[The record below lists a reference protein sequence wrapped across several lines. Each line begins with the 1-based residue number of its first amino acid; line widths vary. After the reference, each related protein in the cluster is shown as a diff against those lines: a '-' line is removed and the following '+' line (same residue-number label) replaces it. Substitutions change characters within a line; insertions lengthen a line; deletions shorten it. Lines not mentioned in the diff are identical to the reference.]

1 MPENNLP
8 TDSELKIDNLFKNI
22 DELILKR
29 DFDEAFN
36 LLEENRSYITKF
48 ANVKQQLLLNKYHT
62 KILFELTLSAYE
74 VEKDADKFLSLFEK
88 NRDFFEVHLDKP
100 KYNRLLRYTSNI
112 KKKRRKKK
120 LNIIIPVAF
129 FLIALAIYGVATM
142 DIIPKISFNEIYSSV
157 AEKFKSDEP
166 AGNTA
171 DTPIASNDS
180 AENNAEPDSV
190 GIPNEDEAIPEEDS
204 SEGDSSEGALGED
217 YMLPS
222 STKELTLDDITG
234 MSAKDLRLAINE
246 MYARHGYYFGPGANQ
261 RYFDEKPWY
270 NPDMSIKSPNDIV
283 ENFTEIENK
292 NLSFLATQERRL
304 KNN

>member
-8 TDSELKIDNLFKNI
+8 TDSELKVDNLFKNI

-29 DFDEAFN
+29 NFDEAFN
-36 LLEENRSYITKF
+36 LVEENRAYITKF

-74 VEKDADKFLSLFEK
+74 VERDADKFLSLFEK

-112 KKKRRKKK
+112 KKNRIKKK
-120 LNIIIPVAF
+120 LNIIISVAF

-142 DIIPKISFNEIYSSV
+142 DVLPKISFNEIYSSV
-157 AEKFKSDEP
+157 AEKFKSDKP
-166 AGNTA
+166 DDNLA
-171 DTPIASNDS
+171 DAPVPNDVS
-180 AENNAEPDSV
+180 AEDNSEPDS
-190 GIPNEDEAIPEEDS
+190 GAASNEDEAISENNS
-204 SEGDSSEGALGED
+204 SEGDSSDGTLDED

>member
-8 TDSELKIDNLFKNI
+8 TDSELKIDDLFKNI

-29 DFDEAFN
+29 NFDEAFN
-36 LLEENRSYITKF
+36 LVEENRAYITKF

-74 VEKDADKFLSLFEK
+74 VERDADKFLSLFEK

-112 KKKRRKKK
+112 KKNRIKKK

-129 FLIALAIYGVATM
+129 FLVALLIYGVATM
-142 DIIPKISFNEIYSSV
+142 DILPKISFNEIYSSV
-157 AEKFKSDEP
+157 AEKFKSDKP
-166 AGNTA
+166 DDNLA
-171 DTPIASNDS
+171 DAPVPNDVS
-180 AENNAEPDSV
+180 AEDNSEPDS
-190 GIPNEDEAIPEEDS
+190 GAASNEDEAISENNS
-204 SEGDSSEGALGED
+204 SEGDSSDGTLGED
-217 YMLPS
+217 YLLPS
-222 STKELTLDDITG
+222 STKELTLDDIIG
-234 MSAKDLRLAINE
+234 MSSKDLRLAINE

>member
-1 MPENNLP
+1 MSENNLP
-8 TDSELKIDNLFKNI
+8 TDSELKIDDLFKNI

-29 DFDEAFN
+29 NFDEAFN
-36 LLEENRSYITKF
+36 LVEENRAYITKF

-62 KILFELTLSAYE
+62 KILFELTLMAYE

-112 KKKRRKKK
+112 KKNRRKKK

-129 FLIALAIYGVATM
+129 FLVALLIYGVATM
-142 DIIPKISFNEIYSSV
+142 DIFPKISFNEIYSSV
-157 AEKFKSDEP
+157 AERFKSDKPEDN
-166 AGNTA
+166 AD
-171 DTPIASNDS
+171 DTPVTNDDS
-180 AENNAEPDSV
+180 AENNAKPDSDDAS
-190 GIPNEDEAIPEEDS
+190 NEDEAISENNS
-204 SEGDSSEGALGED
+204 SDGALGED
-217 YMLPS
+217 YLLPS

>member
-8 TDSELKIDNLFKNI
+8 TDSELKVDNLFKNI

-29 DFDEAFN
+29 NFDEAFN
-36 LLEENRSYITKF
+36 LVEENRAYITKF

-74 VEKDADKFLSLFEK
+74 VERDADKFLSLFEK

-112 KKKRRKKK
+112 KKNRRKKK

-142 DIIPKISFNEIYSSV
+142 DILPKISFNEIYSSV
-157 AEKFKSDEP
+157 AEKFKSDKP
-166 AGNTA
+166 DDNLA
-171 DTPIASNDS
+171 DAPVPNDVS
-180 AENNAEPDSV
+180 AEDNSEPDS
-190 GIPNEDEAIPEEDS
+190 GAASNEDEAISENNS
-204 SEGDSSEGALGED
+204 SEGDSSDGTLGED
-217 YMLPS
+217 YLLPS

>member
-8 TDSELKIDNLFKNI
+8 TDSELKIDDLFKNI

-29 DFDEAFN
+29 NFDEAFN
-36 LLEENRSYITKF
+36 LVEENRAYITKF

-74 VEKDADKFLSLFEK
+74 VERDADKFLSLFEK

-112 KKKRRKKK
+112 KKNRRKKK
-120 LNIIIPVAF
+120 LNIIIPVVF
-129 FLIALAIYGVATM
+129 FLVALLIYGVATM
-142 DIIPKISFNEIYSSV
+142 DILPKISFNEIYSSV
-157 AEKFKSDEP
+157 AEKFKSDKP
-166 AGNTA
+166 DDDA
-171 DTPIASNDS
+171 DTPVPNDDS
-180 AENNAEPDSV
+180 AENNAKPDSDDAS
-190 GIPNEDEAIPEEDS
+190 NEDEAISEDNSSDS
-204 SEGDSSEGALGED
+204 SLDED

>member
-8 TDSELKIDNLFKNI
+8 TDSELKIDDLFKNI

-29 DFDEAFN
+29 NFDEAFN
-36 LLEENRSYITKF
+36 LVEENRAYITKF

-112 KKKRRKKK
+112 KKNRRKKK

-129 FLIALAIYGVATM
+129 FLVALLIYGVATM
-142 DIIPKISFNEIYSSV
+142 DILPKISFNEIYSSV
-157 AEKFKSDEP
+157 AEKFKSDKP
-166 AGNTA
+166 DDA
-171 DTPIASNDS
+171 DTPVHNYNS
-180 AENNAEPDSV
+180 AEDNAEPDS
-190 GIPNEDEAIPEEDS
+190 GGASNEDEAISENNS
-204 SEGDSSEGALGED
+204 SDGDSSDGALGED
-217 YMLPS
+217 YLLPS